1 MKTVR
6 KIEQNQSV
14 QCSRL
19 RVAAYCRVS
28 TDYDAQ
34 LESLETQKLHYENYI
49 SLQDNWELA
58 GIYFDEGISGTKS
71 DSINILQKIQTEIS
85 AVHQHQDFGVILTG
99 TSTKDFSFAVSAV
112 KTAVSIAP
120 VFIDILVCRPMPA
133 SFTSSKH
140 TSPTSSKMPSHTFI
154 FV

>member
-34 LESLETQKLHYENYI
+34 LESLETQIVLK
-49 SLQDNWELA
+49 
-58 GIYFDEGISGTKS
+58 
-71 DSINILQKIQTEIS
+71 
-85 AVHQHQDFGVILTG
+85 
-99 TSTKDFSFAVSAV
+99 
-112 KTAVSIAP
+112 
-120 VFIDILVCRPMPA
+120 
-133 SFTSSKH
+133 
-140 TSPTSSKMPSHTFI
+140 
-154 FV
+154 

>member
-34 LESLETQKLHYENYI
+34 LESLETQKSHYENYVG
-49 SLQDNWELA
+49 Q
-58 GIYFDEGISGTKS
+58 
-71 DSINILQKIQTEIS
+71 Q
-85 AVHQHQDFGVILTG
+85 TG
-99 TSTKDFSFAVSAV
+99 TAENDGRLPGRKD
-112 KTAVSIAP
+112 
-120 VFIDILVCRPMPA
+120 
-133 SFTSSKH
+133 
-140 TSPTSSKMPSHTFI
+140 
-154 FV
+154 